1 MSQVT
6 GVVWQVEKGEV
17 SEAIQYRVTMLGT
30 SDYNAV
36 FPLAYLSDCIST
48 LSAIQVA
55 ELDVLV
61 RGTYFQGWKNSQV
74 FHNDVTLSYRDGV
87 GAEMLFYVEYLS
99 DLITTLIAF
108 RTAEGGLPAE
118 DWDSSDPPHTISS
131 EEIDEIFAEL
141 VSLPGS
147 EVSGEL
153 SAIYARYVYIVT
165 GSEVRPGPAGGTVLW
180 IGGTTRPPAMTQKD
194 VWFKAGPGG
203 PVVPVAP
210 TIATSALNTLTV
222 NAPFSQQLSA
232 NGDTPITWTVTS
244 GALPTGM
251 VLSSSGLLSGTPIS
265 AGAYNFTVTAS
276 NAAGAATQ
284 AYTGSVTASAV
295 APTIV
300 TTSLDPMNQG
310 SAFSQTLSAS
320 GTTPI
325 TYAIASGTI
334 PGGLTLSSAG
344 VLSGTP
350 SGAGAYNFTVRATNS
365 GGFDD
370 QAFSGTISA
379 SSIAPTITTTALNTL
394 TVGTVFSQTLSA
406 TGTVPLTWTLSSGS
420 LPAGILL
427 TSNTGVLSGTP
438 TTAGAYNF
446 TITATNSAGSDQQLY
461 TGAVVS
467 AAVAPTI
474 TTATLNTL
482 SQNTAFSQTLS
493 ATGTT
498 PITWG
503 IISGGIPGIA
513 LNTSSGT
520 LSGTPTAT
528 GAYSLTVRATNI
540 QGFNDKTY
548 TGNVGAAVVVTH
560 TVFGSSTPSGGT
572 ITSHNDGGAW
582 FSHTFYLAPASPAKN
597 WYCHGGRIFIPAGS
611 MLIGQSGHLAVTRQS
626 IALMGGLQVG
636 SGSVTIAFDENKT
649 PIGPL
654 VEGWNEVT
662 WNFPAIPFNTDGTK
676 TDGMMIGAKIGNYYL
691 FSNNYL
697 TSAIQAQDGSAMY
710 LSETGGQ
717 PSEAVRCRYSGN
729 TTSSRFY
736 GLDIIVKET
745 P

>member
-1 MSQVT
+1 VSQVS
-6 GVVWQVEKGEV
+6 GVFWQVEKGEI
-17 SEAIQYRVTMLGT
+17 SEAVQYRITMPGS

-36 FPLAYLSDCIST
+36 FPLAFLSDCIST
-48 LSAIQVA
+48 LSAVQVA
-55 ELDVLV
+55 ELDVVV
-61 RGTYFQGWKNSQV
+61 RGTHFQGWKNSKV
-74 FHNDVTLSYRDGV
+74 FHNDVTLSYLDGV

-131 EEIDEIFAEL
+131 EEIDAIFAEL
-141 VSLPGS
+141 VGLPGS

-210 TIATSALNTLTV
+210 TIATSALNTMTV

-232 NGDTPITWTVTS
+232 NGDTPITWTVTTGS
-244 GALPTGM
+244 LPTGM

-295 APTIV
+295 APTII

-310 SAFSQTLSAS
+310 SAFTQTLSAS

-334 PGGLTLSSAG
+334 PGGLTLSSVG

-350 SGAGAYNFTVRATNS
+350 TGAGAFNFTVRATNS

-379 SSIAPTITTTALNTL
+379 SSIAPTITTTALTTL

-406 TGTVPLTWTLSSGS
+406 SGTVPLTWTLSSGS

-446 TITATNSAGSDQQLY
+446 TITATNSAGSDPQAY

-528 GAYSLTVRATNI
+528 GGYTLTVRATNI

-560 TVFGSSTPSGGT
+560 TVFGSGLPLGT
-572 ITSHNDGGAW
+572 ITSHNDGGQW
-582 FSHTFYLAPASPAKN
+582 FSHTFYLAPQSPAKT
-597 WYCHGGRIFIPAGS
+597 WYCHGGRIYVPAGS
-611 MLIGQSGHLAVTRQS
+611 MLIGQSGFLAPSRQPVTS
-626 IALMGGLQVG
+626 GGLVMGQTTV
-636 SGSVTIAFDENKT
+636 SYAFDSTKE

-654 VEGWNEVT
+654 VAGWNEVLWST
-662 WNFPAIPFNTDGTK
+662 GPVLFVTDGTL
-676 TDGMMIGAKIGNYYL
+676 TDGMMIGAKFGNYYL
-691 FSNNYL
+691 FS
-697 TSAIQAQDGSAMY
+697 TDAPRAFQQAQDGSALY
-710 LSETGGQ
+710 LSEDGGTT
-717 PSEAVRCRYSGN
+717 
-729 TTSSRFY
+729 TTSLRTRYNGVMSTSRSY